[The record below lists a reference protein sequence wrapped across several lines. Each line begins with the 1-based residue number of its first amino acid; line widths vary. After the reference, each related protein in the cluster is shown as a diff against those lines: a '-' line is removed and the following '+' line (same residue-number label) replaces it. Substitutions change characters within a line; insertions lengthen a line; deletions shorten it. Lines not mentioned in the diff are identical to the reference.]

1 MSAQV
6 TTPNGH
12 TPAAPAAQTWTE
24 APASATLRVV
34 TPTGYEVLLTTRA
47 GRMAD
52 LLTQLT
58 TLESWLVDHQWQAAP
73 TSKGNGK
80 ASQGDA
86 ANSVQTEPAPTC
98 DRCGQ
103 PMKRRTTKD
112 GSRAFWSCAT
122 KYGDGSWCQG
132 KPTKDG
138 QP

>member
-6 TTPNGH
+6 TTPTNGN
-12 TPAAPAAQTWTE
+12 APTAQTWTE

-47 GRMAD
+47 GRMSD

-58 TLESWLVDHQWQAAP
+58 TLEAWLVDHQWQAAP
-73 TSKGNGK
+73 TGKGK
-80 ASQGDA
+80 PIQGDA
-86 ANSVQTEPAPTC
+86 ATGENPPLC
-98 DRCGQ
+98 DKCNQ

-112 GSRAFWSCAT
+112 GSRSFWSCAT
-122 KYGDGSWCQG
+122 KYGDGAWCQG
-132 KPTKDG
+132 KPRQDG